1 MDSTVLN
8 FLYRRPDLYE
18 YVYDGSDHAVPR
30 MCEKL
35 FMTYLGHQPTSLLD
49 IGSGTGRDFDYFSRI
64 CNDFVGMDYQSG
76 MVDYARKKYP
86 GVEWLVG
93 DMRSFNLDRRF
104 QSIVCLGLAVNY
116 MLSNADVTQAMA
128 TFARHAKPGA
138 LLIIEVINS
147 IADPLGGRLPSDF
160 VIDTPDFKA
169 RAHSEFHALRR
180 QQLLSRSR
188 TWLTSDGET
197 ILDSVK
203 WRLIFPMELEG
214 YLSAS
219 GFKVLAMYDNTD
231 LIESDLTGASLFV
244 VAQFGSEASK

>member
-18 YVYDGSDHAVPR
+18 SVYDGSDHAVPR

-35 FMTYLGHQPTSLLD
+35 FVTYLGRQPASLLD

-64 CNDFVGMDYQSG
+64 CNDFVGIDYQSG

-86 GVEWLVG
+86 GAEWLVG

-104 QSIVCLGLAVNY
+104 ESIVCLGLAVNY

-138 LLIIEVINS
+138 LLILEVINS

-160 VIDTPDFKA
+160 VIDT
-169 RAHSEFHALRR
+169 
-180 QQLLSRSR
+180 R

-231 LIESDLTGASLFV
+231 LVESDLTGASLFV